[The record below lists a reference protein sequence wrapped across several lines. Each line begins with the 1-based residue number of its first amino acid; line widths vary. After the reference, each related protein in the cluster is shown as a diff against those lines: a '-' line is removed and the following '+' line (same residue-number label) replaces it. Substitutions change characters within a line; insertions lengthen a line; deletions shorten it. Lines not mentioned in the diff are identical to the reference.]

1 MKSAATGGADAWPSK
16 KYLNLWVCTRR
27 DLLLG
32 YAQFPGL
39 PPATDGVWVDRP
51 IAPGDGNLAVP
62 GTWEMQGADALCL
75 RGAEGRAAPRM
86 LRLLS
91 VEQDQLVVQEAG

>member
-32 YAQFPGL
+32 YAQFPGM

-62 GTWEMQGADALCL
+62 GTWEMQGQMRSACAV
-75 RGAEGRAAPRM
+75 RRAASRM